1 MPRRKRSRFSINR
14 IVEGMIES
22 NSPTTETRHRPVI
35 VVVEGQFDIEFL
47 RPISRTLNA
56 TDSSIP
62 NLVNEEAAGNA
73 ILVPFGGGG
82 HSEWISRFQALR
94 LPEFHLFDR
103 ETSPET
109 EHRLATAAAINTRSG
124 CQAVV
129 MQRRSLEN
137 FLHPDAV
144 TQAFGVTID
153 ITPQCSVV
161 QRLATE
167 LHRSGSFAV
176 PWHELSRKG
185 KHRLFNR
192 LKRRLNTAAAD
203 HMTFER
209 IQQADF
215 AFEIRSW
222 LATINRLAND

>member
-1 MPRRKRSRFSINR
+1 MPQRSQNAPGIGR
-14 IVEGMIES
+14 IAEDMIES
-22 NSPTTETRHRPVI
+22 NDSVARTRHRPVI

-47 RPISRTLNA
+47 RRISRTLHAADA
-56 TDSSIP
+56 TVP
-62 NLVNEEAAGNA
+62 NLAAEETDGNV

-82 HSEWISRFQALR
+82 HAEWISRFQSLR

-109 EHRLATAAAINTRSG
+109 ENRLTTAVAINARPR
-124 CQAVV
+124 CRAVV

-137 FLHPDAV
+137 YLHPDAITDTFDV
-144 TQAFGVTID
+144 SVEF
-153 ITPQCSVV
+153 TPQCPVV

-176 PWHELSRKG
+176 PWQELSRKG
-185 KHRLFNR
+185 RHRLFNR

-203 HMTFER
+203 HMTVGR
-209 IQQADF
+209 IQQADP
-215 AFEIRSW
+215 AGEIHSW
-222 LATINRLAND
+222 LVAISRLAND

>member
-1 MPRRKRSRFSINR
+1 
-14 IVEGMIES
+14 MIES
-22 NSPTTETRHRPVI
+22 NASLAETRHRPVI

-47 RPISRTLNA
+47 RRISRTLHA
-56 TDSSIP
+56 ADSAVP
-62 NLVNEEAAGNA
+62 NLATEETDGNV

-82 HSEWISRFQALR
+82 HAEWISRFQSLQ

-109 EHRLATAAAINTRSG
+109 ENRLATAAAINARPG
-124 CQAVV
+124 CHAVV
-129 MQRRSLEN
+129 MRRRSLEN
-137 FLHPDAV
+137 YLHSDAV
-144 TQAFGVTID
+144 AEAFGVTID

-167 LHRSGSFAV
+167 LHRSGSFAI

-185 KHRLFNR
+185 RHRLFNR

-203 HMTFER
+203 YMTVER
-209 IQQADF
+209 IQQADS
-215 AFEIRSW
+215 AFEIRFW
-222 LATINRLAND
+222 LQSITTLGND

>member
-1 MPRRKRSRFSINR
+1 MPQRRQNR
-14 IVEGMIES
+14 PGIGRIAEDMIES
-22 NSPTTETRHRPVI
+22 SESVARTRHRPVI

-47 RPISRTLNA
+47 QRISRTLHAADA
-56 TDSSIP
+56 TVP
-62 NLVNEEAAGNA
+62 NLAAEETDGNV

-82 HSEWISRFQALR
+82 HAEWISRFQSLR

-109 EHRLATAAAINTRSG
+109 ENRLTTAVAINARPR
-124 CQAVV
+124 CRAVV

-137 FLHPDAV
+137 YLHPDAITDTFDV
-144 TQAFGVTID
+144 SVEF
-153 ITPQCSVV
+153 TPQCPVV

-176 PWHELSRKG
+176 PWQELSRKG
-185 KHRLFNR
+185 RHRLFNR

-203 HMTFER
+203 HMTVGR
-209 IQQADF
+209 IQQADP
-215 AFEIRSW
+215 AGEIHSW
-222 LATINRLAND
+222 LVAISRLAND

>member
-1 MPRRKRSRFSINR
+1 
-14 IVEGMIES
+14 MIES
-22 NSPTTETRHRPVI
+22 SESVARTRHRPVI

-47 RPISRTLNA
+47 RRISRTLSA
-56 TDSSIP
+56 TDSNVP
-62 NLVNEEAAGNA
+62 NLATAEAEGNV

-82 HSEWISRFQALR
+82 HADWVSRFQSLR

-109 EHRLATAAAINTRSG
+109 ESRLITAAAINARPG
-124 CQAVV
+124 CRAVV

-137 FLHPDAV
+137 YLHPDAV
-144 TQAFGVTID
+144 AEAFGVSID
-153 ITPQCSVV
+153 ITPQCPVV

-176 PWHELSRKG
+176 PWQELSRKG
-185 KHRLFNR
+185 RHRLFNR

-203 HMTFER
+203 HMTVGR
-209 IQQADF
+209 IQQADP
-215 AFEIRSW
+215 AGEIHSW
-222 LATINRLAND
+222 LVAISRLAND